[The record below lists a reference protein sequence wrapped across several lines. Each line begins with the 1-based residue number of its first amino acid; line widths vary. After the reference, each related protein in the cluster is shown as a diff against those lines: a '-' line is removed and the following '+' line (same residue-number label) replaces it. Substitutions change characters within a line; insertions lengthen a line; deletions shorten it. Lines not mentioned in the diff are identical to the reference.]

1 MEQTRKFP
9 GFGYAL
15 LLMLAALVLM
25 VGLIIPVAV
34 VDFLFK
40 MKLVEH
46 PGVMS
51 CISLVSSG
59 TVIFVGALITKAPF
73 REVFPMKPVR
83 PALALP
89 VILSVLGAVIVL
101 SEADNWMRYALP
113 MPRWLEKIFVDL
125 ITAKHGF
132 WISLLELAI
141 VAPLTEELL
150 FRGLILR
157 GFLSRYSAPTAV
169 VVSAVLFGLM
179 HLNPW
184 QMITAV
190 VLGLLLGWWFVR
202 TRSLLPCL
210 AGHALTNGSL
220 LLSSFLPFH
229 ISGFNLNSSLSGV
242 REFQPLWFDLLGL
255 VLLAAGIWLFAIWTR
270 KPTQSSAVESAAQ
283 AG

>member
-89 VILSVLGAVIVL
+89 VILSVLARSSCCPKRTIGCDTRCRCRDG
-101 SEADNWMRYALP
+101 SR
-113 MPRWLEKIFVDL
+113 K
-125 ITAKHGF
+125 
-132 WISLLELAI
+132 
-141 VAPLTEELL
+141 
-150 FRGLILR
+150 
-157 GFLSRYSAPTAV
+157 FLST
-169 VVSAVLFGLM
+169 
-179 HLNPW
+179 
-184 QMITAV
+184 
-190 VLGLLLGWWFVR
+190 
-202 TRSLLPCL
+202 
-210 AGHALTNGSL
+210 
-220 LLSSFLPFH
+220 
-229 ISGFNLNSSLSGV
+229 
-242 REFQPLWFDLLGL
+242 
-255 VLLAAGIWLFAIWTR
+255 
-270 KPTQSSAVESAAQ
+270 
-283 AG
+283 